1 MRKIFGLIL
10 LSPVLA
16 ADIVNL
22 KCENYL
28 SYDLSA
34 NKSKPA
40 SDVFSITIDSNAKQA
55 TTKDGTFGYTEK
67 GNQIR
72 WNAIIHGGKI
82 GDDVAMAERIL
93 LDRFTGELEKF
104 FLYWK
109 FEDGIQAE
117 DLPKIPDTNNYEL
130 ALIFYAN
137 CEKTESLF

>member
-34 NKSKPA
+34 NKSSPA
-40 SDVFSITIDSNAKQA
+40 SDVFSITIDSDAKQA

-72 WNAIIHGGKI
+72 WEAIYHRKI
-82 GDDVAMAERIL
+82 GDSVAMAERIL
-93 LDRFTGELEKF
+93 LDRFTGELENH
-104 FLYWK
+104 FLTWK

-117 DLPKIPDTNNYEL
+117 DLPKIPDIMNYEL
-130 ALIFYAN
+130 GLIYYAN